1 VTAQGVPLRLGVWTL
16 HIALP
21 ALGLWVLLAAP
32 ETDLEWEHHQ
42 AHFWLVLLTAAI
54 SLALAVRVAI
64 DARVRGDARLYL
76 AALAFSAAAGFLG
89 LHALATPD
97 ILLETGNAGFVLAV
111 PVGLMLAALIA
122 AASAIEFSPA
132 RARAVV
138 RAHIYL
144 RGVLVLFLIAWAAF
158 SLLELP
164 PLDHTIVAE
173 EARGELLAVAVV
185 GSVFYVLA
193 SFGYYRVFRRRPSA
207 LLLSVITSFFL
218 LGEAMFATALG
229 RNWHASWWLWH
240 LLMTASFA
248 FVAYSALVQF
258 KREGSANNLFR
269 SIALEET
276 VQDIRAE
283 YSDALQSLTDSI
295 AQQRTGDDTEHATAE
310 ARSVARRFGLS
321 EGQTEVLE
329 EAAGALAS
337 EREQLERLA
346 ALVQL
351 GGESS
356 VIRADDEL
364 LDRAAAVAGPAFGRD
379 RLRVAL
385 VHDGELRYRDAPAS
399 EVAGVT
405 GEAARTGEP
414 VERDFAHGATLAVPL
429 EIKGRVAGVLEVD
442 RPGGEFADRDRW
454 TVRSLASQ
462 LSIAVENARLYAQ
475 IEGLFRRYLSPDV
488 ATSLIADPDQAALGG
503 QVVDITALFADLR
516 GFTSLTERS
525 QPEHVVTILNACF
538 GASAPCIL
546 GEGGTITQ
554 FQGDAL
560 VALFN
565 APARQPDHAVRAA
578 RASLCLQRAIE
589 KIPSAEDLKF
599 RVGIATGPALVGNI
613 GSAEV
618 RSFTAIGDP
627 VNLAARL
634 QTEAEPG
641 QVVVDTPTRT
651 ALGATATIRPLG
663 ALTIKGK
670 AEPVEAFVLEAL
682 A

>member
-1 VTAQGVPLRLGVWTL
+1 MTMQGVPLRVGVWTL

-21 ALGLWVLLAAP
+21 ALGLWLLLAAP
-32 ETDLEWEHHQ
+32 EADLRWEHHQ
-42 AHFWLVLLTAAI
+42 AHFWLVLVTAGI
-54 SLALAVRVAI
+54 SLALGVRVAI
-64 DARVRGDARLYL
+64 DARRRGDARLYL

-97 ILLETGNAGFVLAV
+97 VFLETGNAGFVLAV
-111 PVGLMLAALIA
+111 PVGLVLAAVLA
-122 AASAIEFSPA
+122 AVSAIELTPP
-132 RARAVV
+132 RAQAVV
-138 RAHIYL
+138 RAHLYL
-144 RGVLVLFLIAWAAF
+144 RGALVLLLVAWAAF

-164 PLDHTIVAE
+164 PLDGTIAAE
-173 EARGELLAVAVV
+173 EVRGELLAVAVA
-185 GSVFYVLA
+185 GSVLYLVA
-193 SFGYYRVFRRRPSA
+193 SLGYYRVFRRRPSA
-207 LLLSVITSFFL
+207 LLLSIITAFFL
-218 LGEAMFATALG
+218 LAEAMFATALG
-229 RNWHASWWLWH
+229 RNWQASWWMWH
-240 LLMTASFA
+240 VLMTAAFA
-248 FVAYSALVQF
+248 FVAYSALVQL

-276 VQDIRAE
+276 VQEIRLE
-283 YSDALQSLTDSI
+283 YCDALQSLTDSI
-295 AQQRTGDDTEHATAE
+295 ARQRVSGDAEAVTAE
-310 ARSVARRFGLS
+310 ARAVSSRFALS

-329 EAAGALAS
+329 EAAGALAR

-346 ALVQL
+346 ALVRL

-356 VIRADDEL
+356 VIRPDHEL

-385 VHDGELRYRDAPAS
+385 IHDGELRYRDVPSA
-399 EVAGVT
+399 EVAGASS
-405 GEAARTGEP
+405 EAARTGALIEH
-414 VERDFAHGATLAVPL
+414 DAAGGATLAVPL

-442 RPGGEFADRDRW
+442 RPTGEFADRDRW

-462 LSIAVENARLYAQ
+462 LSIAIENARLYAQ

-488 ATSLIADPDQAALGG
+488 ATSLLADPDQAALGG
-503 QVVDITALFADLR
+503 RVVDVTALFADLR
-516 GFTSLTERS
+516 GFTSLTERLR
-525 QPEHVVTILNACF
+525 PEDVVAILNACF
-538 GASAPCIL
+538 GASAPCVL

-565 APARQPDHAVRAA
+565 APARQPDHARRAGRAA
-578 RASLCLQRAIE
+578 LCLQRAIDE
-589 KIPSAEDLKF
+589 IPAAEDLKF

-641 QVVVDTPTRT
+641 QIVIDTPTRE
-651 ALGATATIRPLG
+651 ALGDGAGVHPLG
-663 ALTIKGK
+663 SLTIKGK
-670 AEPVEAFVLEAL
+670 AQPVEAFVLESL
-682 A
+682 T

>member
-1 VTAQGVPLRLGVWTL
+1 VTQGVPLRVGVWAL
-16 HIALP
+16 HVALP
-21 ALGLWVLLAAP
+21 ALGLWLLLAAP
-32 ETDLEWEHHQ
+32 EADLRWEHHQ
-42 AHFWLVLLTAAI
+42 AHFWLVFVTAGI
-54 SLALAVRVAI
+54 SLALGARVAV
-64 DARVRGDARLYL
+64 DARQRGDARLYL
-76 AALAFSAAAGFLG
+76 AALAFIAAAGFLA

-97 ILLETGNAGFVLAV
+97 VLLETGNAGFVLAV
-111 PVGLMLAALIA
+111 PFGLLLAAALG
-122 AASAIEFSPA
+122 AASAIEFTPP
-132 RARAVV
+132 RAHAVV
-138 RAHIYL
+138 RAHGLL
-144 RGVLVLFLIAWAAF
+144 RTVLALLLIAWAAA

-164 PLDHTIVAE
+164 PLDRTIDVE
-173 EARGELLAVAVV
+173 EARGELLAVAVA
-185 GSVFYVLA
+185 GSVLYLISA
-193 SFGYYRVFRRRPSA
+193 FGYFRLLRRRPSA
-207 LLLSVITSFFL
+207 LLLSLITAFVL

-229 RNWHASWWLWH
+229 RNWQASWWLWH
-240 LLMTASFA
+240 VLMTASFA

-258 KREGSANNLFR
+258 TREGSANSLFR

-276 VQDIRAE
+276 VQGIRAE
-283 YSDALQSLTDSI
+283 YSEALQSLTDAI
-295 AQQRTGDDTEHATAE
+295 ARQRVGGDAEPVTDE
-310 ARSVARRFGLS
+310 ARALSQQFGLS

-329 EAAGALAS
+329 EAAGALAR
-337 EREQLERLA
+337 EREQLERLV
-346 ALVQL
+346 ALVRL

-356 VIRADDEL
+356 VIRADHEL

-385 VHDGELRYRDAPAS
+385 VHDGELRYRDEPAAD
-399 EVAGVT
+399 VAGPT
-405 GEAARTGEP
+405 GEAAETGAF
-414 VERDFAHGATLAVPL
+414 VEREGAGGATLAVPL

-442 RPGGEFADRDRW
+442 RPRGGFADRDRW

-488 ATSLIADPDQAALGG
+488 ATSLLADPDQAALGG
-503 QVVDITALFADLR
+503 RVVEVTALFADLR

-525 QPEHVVTILNACF
+525 RPEHVVAILNACF
-538 GASAPCIL
+538 GASAPCVL

-565 APARQPDHAVRAA
+565 APARQPDHARRAG

-589 KIPSAEDLKF
+589 GIPAAEDLKF
-599 RVGIATGPALVGNI
+599 RVGVATGPALVGNI

-641 QVVVDTPTRT
+641 QVVIDVPTRD
-651 ALGATATIRPLG
+651 ALGAAATVRPLG
-663 ALTIKGK
+663 PLTIKGK
-670 AEPVEAFVLEAL
+670 AQPVDAFVLEAL
-682 A
+682 K